1 MTIKEAT
8 DRLLQIYSVYGVGR
22 EFLIGLMEDGIKN
35 YDLSVEAVFNG
46 ARMMLG
52 QQLGVRELFSV
63 QDVAKML
70 GTSEADALAEIEKA
84 KTELLEQGADMS
96 KYILE
101 EPQRQN
107 FILPAQKWTS

>member
-8 DRLLQIYSVYGVGR
+8 ERLLQTYSVYGVGR
-22 EFLIGLMEDGIKN
+22 EFLTGLMEDGIQN
-35 YDLSVEAVFNG
+35 YNLSVEAVFHG
-46 ARMMLG
+46 TRMMLG
-52 QQLGVRELFSV
+52 QQLGVQELFSV
-63 QDVAKML
+63 RDIAEML
-70 GTSEADALAEIEKA
+70 GTSEEEALAEIEKA